1 MTLISRERMD
11 MRLAARN
18 QIRGTIVSVTR
29 GPVMAMVKIDI
40 GDGQAISATLTSEA
54 ADELDLREGQ
64 QAVALFKASSVM
76 LGVE

>member
-1 MTLISRERMD
+1 MILISKERMD

>member
-1 MTLISRERMD
+1 